1 MDRSKEIEEYIKDF
15 RDNRKQHKRIY
26 LNKNQKK
33 LMEAF
38 RRRLKDLLSR
48 QIKEQEI
55 QETGKIK
62 YIYLMPLLSSGY
74 TESYQMALGISND
87 KLYLDESKKQ
97 VFWYPEPLHQDIEKA
112 LEESKAILRKKFL
125 RLEEYELLG
134 VKRILLQDDRDVFED
149 SYTCMAQGCMDL
161 LAWSAV
167 YLEDEILFLYGNYMD
182 KLKIVWHSG
191 GKDNG

>member
-38 RRRLKDLLSR
+38 RRRLKDLLSQ

-149 SYTCMAQGCMDL
+149 SYICMAQGCMDL
-161 LAWSAV
+161 LTESRV
-167 YLEDEILFLYGNYMD
+167 YLEDELFFLYGNYMD
-182 KLKIVWHSG
+182 RLKIVWHSG
-191 GKDNG
+191 GKNG